1 MAVAQEQ
8 IKFSGKL
15 NRPGGKDKG
24 APWIFMNL
32 PDEASKKLP
41 SRSMV
46 SVEGTID
53 AKPFH
58 VTLEPDGNGGHW
70 FKVDEELQASANLKP
85 GSTVDLVIAPMKEEP
100 EPKVPEDFQAALAS
114 APEKAR
120 TTWAATTAV
129 ARRDW
134 ISWISSGKKAET
146 RGKRIEVAMS
156 KLDAGSKRA
165 CCFDRSGMYSKEMSC
180 PVADSE

>member
-1 MAVAQEQ
+1 MAVIDTPIE
-8 IKFSGKL
+8 FSGEIK
-15 NRPGGKDKG
+15 RPGGKDKG
-24 APWIFMNL
+24 ASWLFIHL
-32 PDEASKKLP
+32 PEEASQQLP

-46 SVEGTID
+46 SVEGTI
-53 AKPFH
+53 AGSEFY
-58 VTLEPDGNGGHW
+58 VTLEPDGQGGHW
-70 FKVDEELQASANLKP
+70 FKLDEKLQAAANLKE
-85 GSTVDLVIAPMKEEP
+85 GQEVKLSVAPMKVEP
-100 EPKVPEDFQAALAS
+100 EPFVPEDFLAALSAAS
-114 APEKAR
+114 EKAR